1 MRRIKIS
8 KLNIASISEDNLIK
22 SIESTFDV
30 NDNTQYG
37 FQLKNNT
44 GIVQIR
50 KDHYKVS
57 EKDIFLNDLKK
68 VLNQVMENEFNN
80 IPDEEFKYYAEVN
93 KLTPLNLANTFVDNE
108 VSNNESLIKRFGG
121 IVDNNNNIVFV
132 KVNSNEDLLGTQE
145 LTDENS
151 DNVKKFRKQYIN
163 KDVIEFNQLV
173 DNVKEDFN
181 DTNKKNLINKVKE
194 MNSKYTKILNEFN
207 TKIKKE
213 TNKYIK
219 EEFSE
224 VIRMTTN
231 LLNDL
236 KSWITE
242 INKDPE
248 LNFLNENNEEKDNSI
263 DNTENN
269 SSVNNESSLT
279 ENLNKLLSTN
289 ADKNDIKY
297 SKNKLTIG
305 NKTYDVYNEKDA
317 FDFLNKKFTRELEN
331 LKKNI
336 SDDIGLDL
344 NTEIDDNF
352 KDKADDFTLST
363 LEESPKIDFSKL
375 TLSENEKSEIVNNY
389 GSLGTYYFIE
399 E

>member
-248 LNFLNENNEEKDNSI
+248 LNFLNENNEEDNSI

-289 ADKNDIKY
+289 ADKDDIKY

>member
-248 LNFLNENNEEKDNSI
+248 LNFLNENNEEDNSI

-269 SSVNNESSLT
+269 SSANNESSLT

-289 ADKNDIKY
+289 ANKDDIKY

-352 KDKADDFTLST
+352 KDKAGDFTLST

>member
-248 LNFLNENNEEKDNSI
+248 LNFLNENNEEDNSI

-269 SSVNNESSLT
+269 SSANNESSLT

-289 ADKNDIKY
+289 ANKDDIKY

>member
-181 DTNKKNLINKVKE
+181 DTNKKKLINKVKE
-194 MNSKYTKILNEFN
+194 INSKYTKILNEFN

-248 LNFLNENNEEKDNSI
+248 LNFLNENNEEDNSI
-263 DNTENN
+263 DNTKNN
-269 SSVNNESSLT
+269 SSANNESSLT

-289 ADKNDIKY
+289 ANKDDIKY

>member
-181 DTNKKNLINKVKE
+181 DTNKKKLINKVKE

-248 LNFLNENNEEKDNSI
+248 LNFLNENNEEDNSI
-263 DNTENN
+263 DNTKNN
-269 SSVNNESSLT
+269 SSANNESSLT

-289 ADKNDIKY
+289 ANKDDIKY